1 MGFLDKIPF
10 SNRKIRIVGLGMLVF
25 LFAVSSF
32 FTYAQNV
39 KIERELDEINK
50 EHQPILR
57 EMDNIL
63 SDFVNTKD
71 KLTTF
76 VIDELTDLKPILKE
90 SLTII
95 QRAEALSK
103 KLTDEQ
109 HQRLIKEFIAKIK
122 EYRVG
127 MIAYSQEL
135 TIRRTG
141 EGVRSWERT
150 LLELET
156 NAHALA
162 VELKNSILDEI
173 ERHQTVMAQAATYS
187 KRLNIIIGLT
197 GILIG
202 IGIAVLLQ
210 KTLSRPLQQMA
221 TMSKK
226 VADGDLRL
234 EIAQTRDEEINVL
247 THSFAN
253 MVNSLKA
260 ILSKIGDITGSISD
274 VTSQITR
281 SSEDVLQA
289 TEVQKQAIEETF
301 SATNDLNTSI
311 SHIAT
316 STDSLSEAA
325 RESSSAILETKTAIN
340 TIADNAHT
348 FTETANETASSVEEM
363 VATVK
368 SITENV
374 EALSNASD
382 EIASSIEE
390 VYATTKDIEKSA
402 GESVSLAET
411 VMMNASDK
419 GMNAYRAAIEGM
431 EVIKTNVSALA
442 NVINVLGKKSDD
454 IGMILGVIN
463 DVSDQTNLL
472 SVNAAILASK
482 AGEHGRG
489 FAVVADQIKELAE
502 RALLSTNEI
511 GNLITSVQEETR
523 SSVKIASEGLQAVDQ
538 GMKLAKEINEALND
552 IIDSSKAS
560 TDMAKAIQRAT
571 TEEAVVIK
579 QITAAIENM
588 TEQTG
593 AISNALQEQYKGS
606 TFILGETEKVK
617 DISQQVSTATNEQK
631 EVSNQIASA
640 IENVAAQAFQIAG
653 STGSQKEKSTA
664 ILQSMEKIQNST
676 QTLMSSTQAMN
687 TVLSKLKQ
695 ESLNLIS
702 VMEKFRI

>member
-1 MGFLDKIPF
+1 MNFLGKIPI
-10 SNRKIRIVGLGMLVF
+10 SNRKIRTIGLGMLVF
-25 LFAVSSF
+25 LFAASSF
-32 FTYAQNV
+32 FSYTQNL
-39 KIERELDEINK
+39 KIEKELTVINTTY
-50 EHQPILR
+50 QPRLR
-57 EMDNIL
+57 EIDAMLKEFTDI
-63 SDFVNTKD
+63 KD

-90 SLTII
+90 SLVLVKS
-95 QRAEALSK
+95 AEALSK
-103 KLTDEQ
+103 KLTSERE
-109 HQRLIKEFIAKIK
+109 QRLIKEFTGKIK

-127 MIAYSQEL
+127 MIAYSEEL
-135 TIRRTG
+135 AIRRTG

-150 LLELET
+150 LLDLET
-156 NAHALA
+156 SAHDIA

-173 ERHQTVMAQAATYS
+173 EEHEAIMAQATLYS
-187 KRLNIIIGLT
+187 KRLNIIVGLA

-202 IGIAVLLQ
+202 FAIAILLQ
-210 KTLSRPLQQMA
+210 KTLSAPLNQMA
-221 TMSKK
+221 NLSKK

-234 EIAQTRDEEINVL
+234 EIARTQDEEINVL
-247 THSFAN
+247 TSSFAN
-253 MVNSLKA
+253 MISSLKV
-260 ILSKIGDITGSISD
+260 ILTKIGGITGSISD
-274 VTSQITR
+274 VTSQMTK
-281 SSEDVLQA
+281 SSEDVIKA

-301 SATNDLNTSI
+301 SATDDLNTSI

-316 STDSLSEAA
+316 STESLSEAA

-363 VATVK
+363 VATMK
-368 SITENV
+368 SIAENV
-374 EALSNASD
+374 DALSTTSD

-390 VYATTKDIEKSA
+390 VYTTTKDIEKSA
-402 GESVSLAET
+402 GESVSMAET

-431 EVIKTNVSALA
+431 EVIKKNVSALA
-442 NVINVLGKKSDD
+442 NVINVLGKKSED

-538 GMKLAKEINEALND
+538 GMKLAKEINEALNE
-552 IIDSSKAS
+552 IIDSSKVS
-560 TDMAKAIQRAT
+560 TDMAKSIQRAT
-571 TEEAVVIK
+571 TEEAIVIK

-588 TEQTG
+588 SEQTE

-606 TFILGETEKVK
+606 TFIMGETEKVK
-617 DISQQVSTATNEQK
+617 DISLQVSTATNEQK

-653 STGSQKEKSTA
+653 STNSQKEKSTA
-664 ILQSMEKIQNST
+664 ILQSMDKIQSST
-676 QTLMSSTQAMN
+676 QTLMSSTEAMN
-687 TVLSKLKQ
+687 AVLSKLKE
-695 ESLNLIS
+695 ESLNLMS
-702 VMEKFRI
+702 AMERFKI